1 MTMPLDLETTLG
13 AFGVVPIV
21 ALGRA
26 EDALPLADG
35 LLAGGLP
42 IAEITFR
49 TAAAVDAIA
58 LLAERHPELQVGAG
72 TVLSVRQADMAIA
85 AGARFVVAPGFNPAV
100 VDHCLERDVPVLP
113 GVLTP
118 TEIDQVLAR
127 EMHVAKLFPAG
138 PIGGV
143 GYLRAIAGPYPMM
156 RFVPTGGVTAENLAD
171 YLALPSVVACGGTW
185 LAKPDV
191 LSRGDAAQVERLAR
205 EAVTIV
211 HEIRRAQA

>member
-1 MTMPLDLETTLG
+1 MSQPLDLESALR
-13 AFGVVPIV
+13 AVGVVPIV

-26 EDALPLADG
+26 DEALPLADG
-35 LLAGGLP
+35 LLAAGLP

-49 TAAAVDAIA
+49 TAAAADAIA
-58 LLAERHPELQVGAG
+58 LLSERRGDLLVGAG
-72 TVLSVRQADMAIA
+72 TVLTVRQADMAIG
-85 AGARFVVAPGFNPAV
+85 AGARFVVAPGFDPAV
-100 VDHCLERDVPVLP
+100 VDHCLERDVPILP

-118 TEIDQVLAR
+118 TEISQVLAR

-138 PIGGV
+138 AVGGTA
-143 GYLRAIAGPYPMM
+143 YLRAVAGPFPMM
-156 RFVPTGGVTAENLAD
+156 RFVPTGGVTADNLAD

-191 LSRGDAAQVERLAR
+191 LARGDEATIERLAR

>member
-1 MTMPLDLETTLG
+1 MSLPLDLESALRTV
-13 AFGVVPIV
+13 GVVPVV

-26 EDALPLADG
+26 DDALVLAEG

-49 TAAAVDAIA
+49 TAAAADAIA
-58 LLAERHPELQVGAG
+58 LLSERHPDLLVGAG
-72 TVLSVRQADMAIA
+72 TVLSVRQADDAIA
-85 AGARFVVAPGFNPAV
+85 AGARFVVSPGFNPAV
-100 VDHCLERDVPVLP
+100 VDHCLERDVPMLP

-118 TEIDQVLAR
+118 TEIDQLLAR
-127 EMHVAKLFPAG
+127 ELHVAKLFPAG
-138 PIGGV
+138 PVGGV
-143 GYLRAIAGPYPMM
+143 AYLRAIAAPYPMM
-156 RFVPTGGVTAENLAD
+156 GFVPTGGVTPERLAD

-191 LSRGDAAQVERLAR
+191 LARHDAAEIERLAR

-211 HEIRRAQA
+211 HEMRRAQA

>member
-1 MTMPLDLETTLG
+1 MTVPLDLESALG
-13 AFGVVPIV
+13 EVGVIPVV
-21 ALGRA
+21 ALGRV

-35 LLAGGLP
+35 LLAGGLA

-58 LLAERHPELQVGAG
+58 LLSEQRPGLRVGAG
-72 TVLSVRQADMAIA
+72 TVLTVRQADMAIA
-85 AGARFVVAPGFNPAV
+85 AGASFVVAPGFNPAV
-100 VDHCLERDVPVLP
+100 VDHCLERDVPILP

-156 RFVPTGGVTAENLAD
+156 RFVPTGGVTADNLAD

-191 LSRGDAAQVERLAR
+191 LARGDASQVERLAR

-211 HEIRRAQA
+211 REIRRAQA